1 MKFISKYL
9 NKYKSMPVGA
19 KAAAWY
25 TICNLLQKG
34 IMFIV
39 VPIYT
44 RMLTTSEYG
53 TYTIFQSWKDIIIII
68 IIIQMKDIM
77 NNHFNQFL

>member
-9 NKYKSMPVGA
+9 NKYRSMPIGA
-19 KAAAWY
+19 RAAAWY

-44 RMLTTSEYG
+44 RMLTTAEYG
-53 TYTIFQSWKDIIIII
+53 TYTIFQSWKDIIIIFTTL
-68 IIIQMKDIM
+68 
-77 NNHFNQFL
+77 NLY